1 MNKTLR
7 AITFLFAAGTIL
19 ASTCTWALAQQ
30 SDPTLIVPFGRN
42 KELTPAHDVYKFP
55 YKENY
60 IMLPLTNGKLTTE
73 DGGMQVIVNKPIQL
87 NKRRPTVIPLGH
99 GAPNISPTP
108 IVPQGFNGGSV
119 PLPVNRPEGVVV
131 RRIYPQQEII
141 TSVESSS
148 PEVRTYEEPMSSERT
163 EALPS
168 VVSPEDSSSGLSTE
182 HSIVSPGTVTPS
194 ETTPSTS
201 VDGMQTT
208 PSPSETYTPS
218 PYETP
223 SGTEYGTPSG
233 TSTPSEYGT
242 PSDSSTPSEY
252 GTPSDTS
259 TPSEYGTPSDSST
272 PSEYGTPSD
281 SSTPS
286 EYGTPSGTSN
296 PSDYGTPSGTD
307 PYQPDYSYDYGTSQE
322 SEAPTSAW
330 RSTTSNPAETYDS
343 GVVGESPMIMTQQE
357 SNPSA
362 NPWETQSA
370 KPQVPETV
378 SPVVTVP
385 AEQTVNQNPASSP
398 ANQTRYV
405 EVRPR
410 RQSVNQLQQNRNSGT
425 TPAQVPSYTSPSTRP
440 APQPTPMTSPQYQTP
455 REVPAQL
462 PPPDPNQQTP
472 KPSADGRKV

>member
-7 AITFLFAAGTIL
+7 AIMFLFATGTIL
-19 ASTCTWALAQQ
+19 ASTCTWTLAQNERK
-30 SDPTLIVPFGRN
+30 LFVPFGRN
-42 KELTPAHDVYKFP
+42 KELAPAHDVYQFP

-60 IMLPLTNGKLTTE
+60 IMLPLTNGQMVTE
-73 DGGMQVIVNKPIQL
+73 DGGMRVIVNKPVQI
-87 NKRRPTVIPLGH
+87 NKNRTTVIPLGQ

-131 RRIYPQQEII
+131 RRIYPQQEFV
-141 TSVESSS
+141 TSVESGT
-148 PEVRTYEEPMSSERT
+148 PEVRTYDEPMSSERT

-168 VVSPEDSSSGLSTE
+168 VVSPEDSNSGLSTE
-182 HSIVSPGTVTPS
+182 HSIVSPDQATPS

-201 VDGMQTT
+201 VDSTQTT
-208 PSPSETYTPS
+208 PSPYETYTPS

-223 SGTEYGTPSG
+223 SGTEYGTQSG

-242 PSDSSTPSEY
+242 PS
-252 GTPSDTS
+252 GTS
-259 TPSEYGTPSDSST
+259 TPSEYGTQS
-272 PSEYGTPSD
+272 GT
-281 SSTPS
+281 STPS
-286 EYGTPSGTSN
+286 EYGTPSGTST
-296 PSDYGTPSGTD
+296 PSEYGTQSGTSTPSEYGTPSGTSTPSEYGTPSGTD
-307 PYQPDYSYDYGTSQE
+307 PYQPDYSYDFGTSQE

-330 RSTTSNPAETYDS
+330 RSTTSKPAETYDS

-357 SNPSA
+357 SSQSA
-362 NPWETQSA
+362 NPWETQST
-370 KPQVPETV
+370 KPQVQETV
-378 SPVVTVP
+378 SPAVTVP
-385 AEQTVNQNPASSP
+385 AEQTVNQNSTSSP

-410 RQSVNQLQQNRNSGT
+410 RQSVNRVQQNRNSGT
-425 TPAQVPSYTSPSTRP
+425 TPAQAPSYSSPSTQP
-440 APQPTPMTSPQYQTP
+440 APAPMTSPQYQTP